1 MSKQN
6 NTGVYQLENGFWGY
20 RFTLMVD
27 GKRKS
32 QRRTKDAEGKPFRS
46 QRAAT
51 KARDAAIHAAKY
63 NEETSSVQIERKR
76 IKEVYEEYCEYGRTD
91 KAFATIKKQ
100 DALWNNHLLHDFGT
114 KYVDNIR
121 TAEVNDYLSE
131 LYNVKDYS
139 FGYVEGF
146 LKMFYLIF
154 GQAYSRGYLSTKDYN
169 RLCMNKNT
177 KIKMPKKRSTDIKD
191 IEVYSDKE
199 LSLLDDY
206 FKDKNVRTAYMI
218 GRYAGLRIAEVYGL
232 TWDNINFEEG
242 YISVERQLQSHEGVI
257 KLVALKTANARRKVF
272 MCDTLKDYLWEL
284 KENQR
289 EYEEI
294 YYNQREQNEIM
305 VLDVEKGK
313 VSSLELVNTL
323 PNGKIQTEHAI
334 RHHKKYIER
343 QHKTLFKFHNL
354 RHTYGTK
361 MALMNTPEH
370 ILLNQM
376 GHSKSTTTHKYY
388 LAMSEEG
395 LNALM
400 ENLNRL

>member
-46 QRAAT
+46 QRAAA

-63 NEETSSVQIERKR
+63 NEKPSSVQIERKK

-91 KAFATIKKQ
+91 KAFSTIKKQ
-100 DALWNNHLLHDFGT
+100 DALWNNHLLYDFGT

-131 LYNVKDYS
+131 LYNIKDYS

-206 FKDKNVRTAYMI
+206 FKEKNVRTAYMI
-218 GRYAGLRIAEVYGL
+218 GRYAGLRIAEVYVVVGISRIITL
-232 TWDNINFEEG
+232 TDL
-242 YISVERQLQSHEGVI
+242 S
-257 KLVALKTANARRKVF
+257 LK
-272 MCDTLKDYLWEL
+272 Y
-284 KENQR
+284 
-289 EYEEI
+289 
-294 YYNQREQNEIM
+294 
-305 VLDVEKGK
+305 
-313 VSSLELVNTL
+313 
-323 PNGKIQTEHAI
+323 
-334 RHHKKYIER
+334 
-343 QHKTLFKFHNL
+343 
-354 RHTYGTK
+354 
-361 MALMNTPEH
+361 
-370 ILLNQM
+370 
-376 GHSKSTTTHKYY
+376 
-388 LAMSEEG
+388 
-395 LNALM
+395 
-400 ENLNRL
+400 